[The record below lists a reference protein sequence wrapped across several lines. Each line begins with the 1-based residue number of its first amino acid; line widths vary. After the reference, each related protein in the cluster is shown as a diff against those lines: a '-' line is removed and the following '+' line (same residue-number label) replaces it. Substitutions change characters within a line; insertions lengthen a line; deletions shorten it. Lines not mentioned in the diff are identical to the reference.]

1 MKKYRSSI
9 FGGIPRSPRAK
20 KADKPK
26 RREPSKSAAPSRASS
41 DRPKPSFRT
50 ESRRSRKA
58 AQKAPRKKR
67 GLASL
72 VSLLVVL
79 AGLGL
84 VGYSFLGAG
93 GALMGMAR
101 ATIGGAEA
109 PQTTDMSLTVPE
121 MSRVDDVPVFTAA
134 ASDTA
139 ALDNGAVHVEDTG
152 FPWDA
157 EANVYIAGH
166 RLGYPGTGSFLQFRD
181 LDRLEN
187 GDEII
192 IEDANGTTYT
202 YTVFEEKTVAP
213 SDYQVTAP
221 IPGKNIISL
230 QTCTL
235 PDYSERLIVQG
246 ELTSIT

>member
-9 FGGIPRSPRAK
+9 FGGIPRRPRQSASHTGNAAHK
-20 KADKPK
+20 QPKPK
-26 RREPSKSAAPSRASS
+26 RRQSADRSAS
-41 DRPKPSFRT
+41 RPKESFRT
-50 ESRRSRKA
+50 EGRRRQS
-58 AQKAPRKKR
+58 APRKKR
-67 GLASL
+67 GLAAILSL
-72 VSLLVVL
+72 VMVFAGVGLL
-79 AGLGL
+79 
-84 VGYSFLGAG
+84 GYSMLGAG
-93 GALMGMAR
+93 EAVAGMVR

-109 PQTTDMSLTVPE
+109 PGTTDMKLTVPE
-121 MSRVDDVPVFTAA
+121 MSRVKDSPVYTAA
-134 ASDTA
+134 ASDTP
-139 ALDNGAVHVEDTG
+139 ALDQGAVHVEGTG

-187 GDEII
+187 GDEMI
-192 IEDANGTTYT
+192 IEDANGATYT
-202 YTVFEEKTVAP
+202 YTVFEKMTVAP
-213 SDYQVTAP
+213 DNYQVTAP
-221 IPGKNIISL
+221 VPGKNIISL

>member
-9 FGGIPRSPRAK
+9 FGGIPRRPRGNSSRAK
-20 KADKPK
+20 AAAHKPK
-26 RREPSKSAAPSRASS
+26 RRQSADRSS
-41 DRPKPSFRT
+41 SRPKESFRT
-50 ESRRSRKA
+50 EGRGKQS
-58 AQKAPRKKR
+58 APRKKR
-67 GLASL
+67 GMAAILSL
-72 VSLLVVL
+72 VMVFAGVGLL
-79 AGLGL
+79 
-84 VGYSFLGAG
+84 GYSMLGAG
-93 GALMGMAR
+93 DAVAGMVR

-109 PQTTDMSLTVPE
+109 PQTTDMKLTVPE
-121 MSRVDDVPVFTAA
+121 MSRVENAPVYTAA

-139 ALDNGAVHVEDTG
+139 ALDQGAVHVEDTG

-181 LDRLEN
+181 LNKLEN
-187 GDEII
+187 GDEMI
-192 IEDANGTTYT
+192 IEDANGTTYR
-202 YTVFEEKTVAP
+202 YTVFKKMTVAP
-213 SDYQVTAP
+213 DAYHVTAP
-221 IPGKNIISL
+221 VPGKNIISL

>member
-9 FGGIPRSPRAK
+9 FGGIPRRPRSEPRRK

-26 RREPSKSAAPSRASS
+26 RREPSKRSEAN
-41 DRPKPSFRT
+41 FRT
-50 ESRRSRKA
+50 ENRRKQS
-58 AQKAPRKKR
+58 APRKKR
-67 GLASL
+67 GLATILSL
-72 VSLLVVL
+72 VMVFAGIGLL
-79 AGLGL
+79 
-84 VGYSFLGAG
+84 GYSMLGAG
-93 GALMGMAR
+93 DAVAGMVR

-109 PQTTDMSLTVPE
+109 PQTTDMTLTVPE
-121 MSRVDDVPVFTAA
+121 MSRVSDAPVFTAA

-139 ALDNGAVHVEDTG
+139 ALDKGAVHVEGTG

-181 LDRLEN
+181 LNKLEN

-192 IEDANGTTYT
+192 IEDANGSTYT
-202 YTVFEEKTVAP
+202 YTVFEKMTVAP
-213 SDYQVTAP
+213 DAYHVTAP

>member
-1 MKKYRSSI
+1 M
-9 FGGIPRSPRAK
+9 
-20 KADKPK
+20 
-26 RREPSKSAAPSRASS
+26 AAI
-41 DRPKPSFRT
+41 
-50 ESRRSRKA
+50 
-58 AQKAPRKKR
+58 
-67 GLASL
+67 LSL
-72 VSLLVVL
+72 VMVFAGVGLL
-79 AGLGL
+79 
-84 VGYSFLGAG
+84 GYSMLGAG
-93 GALMGMAR
+93 DAVAGMVR

-109 PQTTDMSLTVPE
+109 PQTTDMKLTVPE
-121 MSRVDDVPVFTAA
+121 MSRVENAPVYTAA

-139 ALDNGAVHVEDTG
+139 ALDQGAVHVEDTG

-181 LDRLEN
+181 LNKLEN
-187 GDEII
+187 GDEMI

-202 YTVFEEKTVAP
+202 YTVFEKMTVAP
-213 SDYQVTAP
+213 DAYHVTAP
-221 IPGKNIISL
+221 VPGKNIISL